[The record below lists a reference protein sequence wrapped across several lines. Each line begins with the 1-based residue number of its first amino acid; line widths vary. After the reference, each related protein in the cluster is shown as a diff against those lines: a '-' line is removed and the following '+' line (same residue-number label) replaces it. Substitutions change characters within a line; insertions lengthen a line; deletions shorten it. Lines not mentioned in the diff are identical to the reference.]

1 MAGRVPV
8 GSDRAEVASE
18 MESTFVQNLQY
29 AADVLMKV
37 NDKNIA
43 GNKMHC
49 LILLLQLL
57 YIRAE

>member
-8 GSDRAEVASE
+8 GSDRAQVASE

-37 NDKNIA
+37 EGKKNTA
-43 GNKMHC
+43 RNTMC
-49 LILLLQLL
+49 
-57 YIRAE
+57 

>member
-37 NDKNIA
+37 KDKNIA